1 MARERNLHPRMKFS
15 IVIPV
20 YNERRTLR
28 ELLRRVAAVELEKEL
43 VLIDDCSTDGSRDIL
58 ESVAK
63 HGLSHV
69 LEAEEIAG
77 HTEVKVIFHERNQ
90 GKGAALRRGFQEA
103 TGEIIGIQDADLEY
117 DPNEFPKLVRPI
129 ADGKADVVFGSRYA
143 GSERRVLYFWHTMG
157 NKGLTLLS
165 NLFTNLSL
173 TDMETC
179 YKVFRAEVIKGIAI
193 EENRFGFEPE
203 VTAKVAKQHLRIYEI
218 PISYQGRGYA
228 EGKKIGFKDL
238 FRTVYAIVKY
248 AAR

>member
-1 MARERNLHPRMKFS
+1 MKFS

-28 ELLRRVAAVELEKEL
+28 ELLRRVAGVELDKEL

-63 HGLSHV
+63 HGLSHI
-69 LEAEEIAG
+69 LEPEEIAG
-77 HTEVKVIFHERNQ
+77 QTEVKVVFHERNQ

-103 TGEIIGIQDADLEY
+103 SGEIIGIQDADLEY
-117 DPNEFPKLVRPI
+117 DPNEFPKLIKPI

-179 YKVFRAEVIKGIAI
+179 YKVFRADVIKGLTL
-193 EENRFGFEPE
+193 EEDRFGFEPE
-203 VTAKVAKQHLRIYEI
+203 VTAKVAKRHLRIFEI

-238 FRTVYAIVKY
+238 FRTVYAIFKY
-248 AAR
+248 AAK

>member
-1 MARERNLHPRMKFS
+1 MKFS

-28 ELLRRVAAVELEKEL
+28 ELLRRVAGVELDKEL

-63 HGLSHV
+63 HGLSHI
-69 LEAEEIAG
+69 LEPEEIAG
-77 HTEVKVIFHERNQ
+77 QTEVKVVFHERNQ

-103 TGEIIGIQDADLEY
+103 SGEIIGIQDADLEY
-117 DPNEFPKLVRPI
+117 DPNEFPKLIKPI

-179 YKVFRAEVIKGIAI
+179 YKVFRADVIKGLTL
-193 EENRFGFEPE
+193 EEDRFGFEPE
-203 VTAKVAKQHLRIYEI
+203 VTVKMARRRELRVFEV
-218 PISYQGRGYA
+218 PVSYSGRRYA
-228 EGKKIGFKDL
+228 EGKKIGLKDA
-238 FRTVYAIVKY
+238 FRALYCLGKY
-248 AAR
+248 GILKR

>member
-1 MARERNLHPRMKFS
+1 MRFS

-20 YNERRTLR
+20 FNERRTLR
-28 ELLRRVAAVELEKEL
+28 ELLRRVAAVELDKEL
-43 VLIDDCSTDGSRDIL
+43 VLVDDCSTDGSRDIL

-63 HGLSHV
+63 HGLTHILSP
-69 LEAEEIAG
+69 EEIAG
-77 HTEVKVIFHERNQ
+77 QTDVKVFFQERNQ

-103 TGEIIGIQDADLEY
+103 TGEVIGIQDADLEY
-117 DPNEFPKLVRPI
+117 DPNEFPKLIRPI

-179 YKVFRAEVIKGIAI
+179 YKVFRAEVIKGLPL

-203 VTAKVAKQHLRIYEI
+203 VTAKVAKRHLRIYEI

-228 EGKKIGFKDL
+228 EGKKIGLKDL
-238 FRTVYAIVKY
+238 LRTVYAIFKY
-248 AAR
+248 AAK

>member
-1 MARERNLHPRMKFS
+1 MKFS

-20 YNERRTLR
+20 FNERRTLR

-58 ESVAK
+58 ESVAR
-63 HGLSHV
+63 HGLDHV
-69 LEAEEIAG
+69 VPSEEIAG
-77 HTEVKVIFHERNQ
+77 QTEIKVVFQPHNQ

-117 DPNEFPKLVRPI
+117 DPQEFPKLVKPI
-129 ADGKADVVFGSRYA
+129 AEGKADVVFGSRYA
-143 GSERRVLYFWHTMG
+143 GSERRVLFFWHTMG

-179 YKVFRAEVIKGIAI
+179 YKVFRAEVIRTLVL
-193 EENRFGFEPE
+193 EEDRFGFEPE
-203 VTAKVAKQHLRIYEI
+203 VTAKLAKRRLKIYEI

-228 EGKKIGFKDL
+228 EGKKIGVKDL
-238 FRTVYAIVKY
+238 VRTVYAIVKY
-248 AAR
+248 AVK

>member
-1 MARERNLHPRMKFS
+1 MRFS

-20 YNERRTLR
+20 FNERRTLR
-28 ELLRRVAAVELEKEL
+28 ELLRRVAAVELDKEL

-63 HGLSHV
+63 HGLTHILSP
-69 LEAEEIAG
+69 EEISG
-77 HTEVKVIFHERNQ
+77 QTDVKVFFQERNQ

-103 TGEIIGIQDADLEY
+103 TGEVIGIQDADLEY
-117 DPNEFPKLVRPI
+117 DPNEFPKLIRPI

-179 YKVFRAEVIKGIAI
+179 YKVFRAEVIKGLPL

-203 VTAKVAKQHLRIYEI
+203 VTAKVAKRHLRIYEI

-238 FRTVYAIVKY
+238 FRTVYAIFKY
-248 AAR
+248 AAK